1 MKPTILAALLFDVF
15 AFTSAP
21 VRGTDAAWFSY
32 MPAVS
37 TLTGTITEEAYGEDA
52 STYDRGKR
60 VWILHLDRPISVR
73 ANPKDELNVQELN
86 VSEVHLNIAH
96 RKHPI
101 ARKQFGTVRF
111 AATGTLYHQFNS
123 HHLRAIV
130 MLGSDL
136 KPAKTK

>member
-1 MKPTILAALLFDVF
+1 MKPTIFAALFF
-15 AFTSAP
+15 AVLASNTASLCAAD
-21 VRGTDAAWFSY
+21 TDWFSY

-37 TLTGTITEEAYGEDA
+37 TLTGTITEESYGEDA
-52 STYDRGKR
+52 SPNDRGAK

-73 ANPKDELNVQELN
+73 ATPKDEINVQELH

-101 ARKQFGTVRF
+101 AKKQFGTVRF
-111 AATGTLYHQFNS
+111 TAIGTLYHQFNS
-123 HHLRAIV
+123 HHLRPIV

-136 KPAKTK
+136 KPAKAK